1 MLCWVK
7 ISQTCLLRYSN
18 ILLYTGALLL
28 RRDTLTEQTIQSKM
42 RISHCAIFWI
52 VLNAGTP
59 ILNQNFA
66 FNSAKSEPAHM
77 FEFKD
82 GRNSMNTLSTFN
94 ANMLL
99 QWYRILISKNALKM
113 KYWSSLSVWWLL
125 VRCVGLDFYLQTPIM
140 WGFMSSLDMCKN
152 FWVKWSFNHSWIFN
166 HQFCKMSGQTSKVHG
181 NLKELDEP
189 CICILCRPQREILMK
204 GSIGTG

>member
-1 MLCWVK
+1 MWKCTQVQIFGKEFNIIPTPTKRWLEYQSSSREGTNTNFLQNWWSATAHKGGADTCSLLPILFYTCWYFCCMVLSKLTLKKCWVK

-18 ILLYTGALLL
+18 ILLYTGALL
-28 RRDTLTEQTIQSKM
+28 RRDILTEQTIQSKM

-82 GRNSMNTLSTFN
+82 GRNSMNTLSTCGVFN

-113 KYWSSLSVWWLL
+113 KY
-125 VRCVGLDFYLQTPIM
+125 
-140 WGFMSSLDMCKN
+140 
-152 FWVKWSFNHSWIFN
+152 
-166 HQFCKMSGQTSKVHG
+166 
-181 NLKELDEP
+181 
-189 CICILCRPQREILMK
+189 
-204 GSIGTG
+204 

>member
-1 MLCWVK
+1 MK

-28 RRDTLTEQTIQSKM
+28 RRDTMTEQTIQSKM

-82 GRNSMNTLSTFN
+82 GRNSMNTLSTCGVFN

-99 QWYRILISKNALKM
+99 QWYRILISKCIKNEVLIFFVSVMAFGPLCRVGFLFTNTHYVRIHVNSWHVQKLLSKM
-113 KYWSSLSVWWLL
+113 K
-125 VRCVGLDFYLQTPIM
+125 F
-140 WGFMSSLDMCKN
+140 
-152 FWVKWSFNHSWIFN
+152 
-166 HQFCKMSGQTSKVHG
+166 
-181 NLKELDEP
+181 
-189 CICILCRPQREILMK
+189 
-204 GSIGTG
+204 